1 MATRLGT
8 EAIAENLKAAPGWE
22 LRSGK
27 LFREFVFADFKAAFA
42 FMTECAAAAEELDHH
57 PEWTNIYNRV
67 SVYLMTHSVDGL
79 SDLDFEL
86 ARDMA
91 RLALHHRAG

>member
-1 MATRLGT
+1 MATKLTPDEVAQRL
-8 EAIAENLKAAPGWE
+8 EANRGWE
-22 LRSGK
+22 LRNDK

-42 FMTECAAAAEELDHH
+42 FMTECAAVADEMDHH
-57 PEWTNIYNRV
+57 PEWTNVYNRV
-67 SVYLMTHSVDGL
+67 SVYLMTHSVDGI

-91 RLALHHRAG
+91 RIALHHQKR